1 MYLVVSVHR
10 AVSCVQVNE
19 GKIHTDDHRLYVAWV
34 TQELLSMIDNGKDL
48 DDTLT
53 IHFPAPATIR
63 TMEIF
68 ETAWKAPPD
77 KFMEEPDYLL
87 AHGDPDTNGKQD
99 RRQKQEGRTMVKLW
113 EPKIWK
119 LTKKRITQQQRYRE
133 ENPGDSELEQ
143 KMAQDRFSAF
153 GESLGV
159 GDRQKAY
166 GDTDD
171 GDAKK
176 KAAKAGEDDVD
187 VEGTDKYEFFKKASS
202 SSDKV
207 ATPSKASTGATTKA
221 VAAPAAATGEQL
233 AKGTKAQKLAKCKP
247 SAKKTAGGGRGR
259 PPESRKELVLAGLRQ
274 LRYADGSA
282 VICFGTEW
290 KNVNRN
296 WTSYMK
302 GLESEIEDASEL
314 QSEELIVLHRT
325 MKSAR
330 LVLVA
335 ANQYGIG
342 SAQARAVFAQER
354 ASLSLNCPRGSSGD
368 PAYNPWPVYLTSS
381 IKASNLS
388 DAWPAERFWQQ
399 MTDSEMKLDFSEE
412 FQEQQ
417 LVFSYEKIET
427 LCNEMGGTAN
437 EAIDLCICI

>member
-1 MYLVVSVHR
+1 
-10 AVSCVQVNE
+10 
-19 GKIHTDDHRLYVAWV
+19 V

-119 LTKKRITQQQRYRE
+119 LTKQRITQQQRYRE

-187 VEGTDKYEFFKKASS
+187 VEVTDKYEFSKRHRHLQIRSRRHRRHRLGRRRRQLLRQQQQQENSWQKERRHRSWQNANPVQRKQLVVEEAALRSRARSWSWLVFDNCVTRMARRSICLEASGRM
-202 SSDKV
+202 
-207 ATPSKASTGATTKA
+207 STGI
-221 VAAPAAATGEQL
+221 G
-233 AKGTKAQKLAKCKP
+233 
-247 SAKKTAGGGRGR
+247 
-259 PPESRKELVLAGLRQ
+259 
-274 LRYADGSA
+274 
-282 VICFGTEW
+282 
-290 KNVNRN
+290 
-296 WTSYMK
+296 
-302 GLESEIEDASEL
+302 
-314 QSEELIVLHRT
+314 HR
-325 MKSAR
+325 
-330 LVLVA
+330 
-335 ANQYGIG
+335 I
-342 SAQARAVFAQER
+342 
-354 ASLSLNCPRGSSGD
+354 
-368 PAYNPWPVYLTSS
+368 
-381 IKASNLS
+381 
-388 DAWPAERFWQQ
+388 
-399 MTDSEMKLDFSEE
+399 
-412 FQEQQ
+412 
-417 LVFSYEKIET
+417 
-427 LCNEMGGTAN
+427 
-437 EAIDLCICI
+437 